1 MASLFESIFANGMK
15 GSLLSGLAIGVGAAI
30 LAPVVIP
37 IVASIAKPIAKGVIK
52 GGILVY
58 EKGREVVG
66 EVTEMVEDLAAEAK
80 DELDK
85 KGGEAVEAGVAEVGK
100 SA

>member
-1 MASLFESIFANGMK
+1 MAILGDIFTNGMK
-15 GSLLSGLAIGVGAAI
+15 GNLLSGLAIGVGAAI

-37 IVASIAKPIAKGVIK
+37 LVASIAKPLAKGVLK

-58 EKGREVVG
+58 EKGREVVS
-66 EVTEMVEDLAAEAK
+66 EVTEVVEDLAAEAK
-80 DELDK
+80 SELGK
-85 KGGEAVEAGVAEVGK
+85 KGASSAEEMVQEVGK